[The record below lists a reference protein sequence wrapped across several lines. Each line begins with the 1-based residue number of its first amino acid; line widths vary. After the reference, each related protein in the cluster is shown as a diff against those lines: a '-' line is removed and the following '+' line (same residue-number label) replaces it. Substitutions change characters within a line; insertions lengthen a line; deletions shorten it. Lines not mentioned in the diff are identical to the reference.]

1 MSDSTLENLELFESN
16 RLGRLMKIEENEYTR
31 YQFEVWFEYTRQS
44 MVELKEGTLLAAKN
58 FDSNSDESHYSI
70 LELISIKP
78 VHYALGDNIDG
89 YPGFVMEAAKN
100 ISSDWT
106 TQESEST
113 EDTTIIKCIA
123 TPTEIE
129 ILQSDSETSIQV
141 DKSLPMIGTAIKVVT
156 GDVTEK
162 IVNKDIPFESGLI
175 FEGGKWLVNDKIPIY
190 LTTDDFLRVH
200 FGIFGFTKAG
210 KSNLL
215 STLISK
221 MLQSSK
227 SGKHPVKIVIFDLMS
242 EFNVLLADQ
251 LNLLKNGRLVAI
263 GDKTYPDSVIQYLTG
278 HDDFKNKAINDLL
291 FSSLY
296 PQELEKSK
304 PKFEPIVGLMFE
316 NHAIRVLHE
325 SQIKLEDL
333 VNKNRDVLTKGPTG
347 NSGRF
352 IKMFINNL
360 YKHGDENVSVVL
372 LNDIITS
379 IDTLLKEQTNHI
391 FLSGIVLTDKGLT
404 QTAEDNL
411 RNFMAILLKMF
422 NTLLKQSSYID
433 HAMITTEDIV
443 DDLNDGNESSL
454 YVIQSH
460 DPDSLRE
467 FAYEL
472 GNNLFENRRMSG
484 TLSPLVSFI
493 FDEADEFIPQQAEK
507 DSSYQKSVSIAH
519 MLARRGR
526 KFGIGIGIAT
536 QRTRYLNTS
545 IMAQPHTYLVS
556 KLPRKMDRDV
566 VQEAFGFSEEVFKQ
580 TFKFTKGDWLLASY
594 DATGLTGVP
603 IPIHAENAN
612 ERIIKY
618 LEKMDEDL

>member
-1 MSDSTLENLELFESN
+1 MSDSTLENLELFEPN

-58 FDSNSDESHYSI
+58 FGSNSDESHYSI

-190 LTTDDFLRVH
+190 LTTDEFLRVH

-304 PKFEPIVGLMFE
+304 PKFEQTVCSMFD

-325 SQIKLEDL
+325 SQIKLEDF
-333 VNKNRDVLTKGPTG
+333 VKKNRDVLTKGSTG

-352 IKMFINNL
+352 IKTFINNL
-360 YKHGDENVSVVL
+360 YEHGNENVSIVL

-379 IDTLLKEQTNHI
+379 IDTLLEEQTNHI

-411 RNFMAILLKMF
+411 RDFRAKLIQMF
-422 NTLLKQSSYID
+422 ETLQRQSSYLD
-433 HAMITTEDIV
+433 HAMITTDDIV

-472 GNNLFENRRMSG
+472 GNNLFENRRMNG

>member
-1 MSDSTLENLELFESN
+1 MSNSTLGNLELFEPN

-31 YQFEVWFEYTRQS
+31 YQFEIWFEYTRQS
-44 MVELKEGTLLAAKN
+44 MMELKEGTLLAAKN
-58 FDSNSDESHYSI
+58 FDSNGDESHYSI

-100 ISSDWT
+100 ISSDWI

-129 ILQSDSETSIQV
+129 IIQSDSECSIKV
-141 DKSLPMIGTAIKVVT
+141 DKSIPMIGTAIKVVT

-162 IVNKDIPFESGLI
+162 IINKGIPFESGLI
-175 FEGGKWLVNDKIPIY
+175 FEGGKWLVNEKIPIF
-190 LTTDDFLRVH
+190 LTTDEFLRVH

-227 SGKHPVKIVIFDLMS
+227 FGNPVKIVIFDLMS

-251 LNLLKNGRLVAI
+251 LDMFKNGRLVAI
-263 GDKTYPDSVIQYLTG
+263 GEKTYPDSVIQYLTG
-278 HDDFKNKAINDLL
+278 HDGFKNKAINDLV

-304 PKFEPIVGLMFE
+304 LKFEQIVGSMFD

-333 VNKNRDVLTKGPTG
+333 VNNNRDILTRGSTG

-352 IKMFINNL
+352 IKAFINNL
-360 YKHGDENVSVVL
+360 YKHGDKNISIVL

-379 IDTLLKEQTNHI
+379 IDTLLKEQTNHVY
-391 FLSGIVLTDKGLT
+391 LSGIVLTDKGLT

-411 RNFMAILLKMF
+411 RNFRGILLQMF
-422 NTLLKQSSYID
+422 KTLQRQSSYLD
-433 HAMITTEDIV
+433 HAMITTDDIV
-443 DDLNDGNESSL
+443 DDLNDENESSL

-472 GNNLFENRRMSG
+472 GNNLFENRRMNG

-507 DSSYQKSVSIAH
+507 DSSYYKSVSIAH

-612 ERIIKY
+612 ERIMKY
-618 LEKMDEDL
+618 LEKMDDDL

>member
-1 MSDSTLENLELFESN
+1 MSDSTLEHLELFEPN

-31 YQFEVWFEYTRQS
+31 YQFEVWFEYTRQA
-44 MVELKEGTLLAAKN
+44 MMELKEGTLLAAKN
-58 FDSNSDESHYSI
+58 FDSNGEESHYSI

-106 TQESEST
+106 SQESEST

-123 TPTEIE
+123 TPTEID
-129 ILQSDSETSIQV
+129 ILQSDTECSIKV
-141 DKSLPMIGTAIKVVT
+141 DKSIPMIGTAIKVVT

-162 IVNKDIPFESGLI
+162 IINKGIPFESGLI
-175 FEGGKWLVNDKIPIY
+175 FEGGKWLVNEKIPIY
-190 LTTDDFLRVH
+190 LTTDEFLRVH

-227 SGKHPVKIVIFDLMS
+227 SGKSVKIVIFDLMS

-251 LNLLKNGRLVAI
+251 LNQLKKGRLVAI
-263 GDKTYPDSVIQYLTG
+263 GEKTYPDSVIQYLTG
-278 HDDFKNKAINDLL
+278 HDDFKNKAINDFV

-304 PKFEPIVGLMFE
+304 PKFEQIVGSMFD

-360 YKHGDENVSVVL
+360 YKHGDESVSIVL

-379 IDTLLKEQTNHI
+379 IDTLLKEETNHI

-404 QTAEDNL
+404 QTAEDNF
-411 RNFMAILLKMF
+411 RNFRSILMQMF
-422 NTLLKQSSYID
+422 KTLQIQSSYID
-433 HAMITTEDIV
+433 HAMITTDDIV
-443 DDLNDGNESSL
+443 DDLNNANESSL

-472 GNNLFENRRMSG
+472 GNNLFENRRMNG

-594 DATGLTGVP
+594 DATGVTGVP

-612 ERIIKY
+612 ERIMKY
-618 LEKMDEDL
+618 LEKMGEDL

>member
-1 MSDSTLENLELFESN
+1 
-16 RLGRLMKIEENEYTR
+16 
-31 YQFEVWFEYTRQS
+31 
-44 MVELKEGTLLAAKN
+44 
-58 FDSNSDESHYSI
+58 
-70 LELISIKP
+70 
-78 VHYALGDNIDG
+78 
-89 YPGFVMEAAKN
+89 
-100 ISSDWT
+100 
-106 TQESEST
+106 
-113 EDTTIIKCIA
+113 
-123 TPTEIE
+123 
-129 ILQSDSETSIQV
+129 
-141 DKSLPMIGTAIKVVT
+141 
-156 GDVTEK
+156 
-162 IVNKDIPFESGLI
+162 
-175 FEGGKWLVNDKIPIY
+175 
-190 LTTDDFLRVH
+190 
-200 FGIFGFTKAG
+200 
-210 KSNLL
+210 
-215 STLISK
+215 

-227 SGKHPVKIVIFDLMS
+227 SGKRPVKIVIFDLMS

-251 LNLLKNGRLVAI
+251 LNQLEKGRLVAI
-263 GDKTYPDSVIQYLTG
+263 GEKTYPNSVIQYLTG
-278 HDDFKNKAINDLL
+278 YNDFKNKAINDLL

-304 PKFEPIVGLMFE
+304 PKFEQIVGSMFD

-352 IKMFINNL
+352 IKIFINNL
-360 YKHGDENVSVVL
+360 YKHGDENVSIVS

-379 IDTLLKEQTNHI
+379 IDTLLKEETNHI
-391 FLSGIVLTDKGLT
+391 YLSGIVLTDKGLT

-411 RNFMAILLKMF
+411 RNFRNILIQMF
-422 NTLLKQSSYID
+422 KTLQREGTYLD
-433 HAMITTEDIV
+433 HAMITTDDII
-443 DDLNDGNESSL
+443 DDLNDENESSL

-472 GNNLFENRRMSG
+472 GNNLFENRRMNG

-612 ERIIKY
+612 ERIMKY

>member
-1 MSDSTLENLELFESN
+1 MSDNALENLELFEPN
-16 RLGRLMKIEENEYTR
+16 RLGRMMKIEENEYTR

-44 MVELKEGTLLAAKN
+44 MMELKEGTLLAAKN
-58 FDSNSDESHYSI
+58 FDSNGDESHYSI

-78 VHYALGDNIDG
+78 VHYALGDNIEG

-100 ISSDWT
+100 ISSDWI

-129 ILQSDSETSIQV
+129 IVQSDSETSIEV
-141 DKSLPMIGTAIKVVT
+141 DKSIPMIGTAIKVVT

-162 IVNKDIPFESGLI
+162 IINKGIPFESGLI
-175 FEGGKWLVNDKIPIY
+175 FEGGKWLVNEKIPIY

-227 SGKHPVKIVIFDLMS
+227 SGKRPVKIVIFDLMS
-242 EFNVLLADQ
+242 EFNVLLVDQ
-251 LNLLKNGRLVAI
+251 LNQLKKGQLVAI
-263 GDKTYPDSVIQYLTG
+263 GEKTYPDSVIQYLTG
-278 HDDFKNKAINDLL
+278 NDDFKNKAVNDLL

-304 PKFEPIVGLMFE
+304 PKFEPIIGSMFD
-316 NHAIRVLHE
+316 NHAVRVLHE
-325 SQIKLEDL
+325 SQIKLEEL
-333 VNKNRDVLTKGPTG
+333 VNKHRDVLTKGPTG

-352 IKMFINNL
+352 IKTFINNL
-360 YKHGDENVSVVL
+360 YAHGNENVSIDL
-372 LNDIITS
+372 LKNITTS
-379 IDTLLKEQTNHI
+379 IDTLLNGQNDHI
-391 FLSGIVLTDKGLT
+391 FLSGIELTEKGLT
-404 QTAEDNL
+404 PTAEDNL
-411 RNFMAILLKMF
+411 RNFREILIQRSK
-422 NTLLKQSSYID
+422 TLHRQSSYVD
-433 HAMITTEDIV
+433 HAKLTTDEIV
-443 DDLNDGNESSL
+443 DDLNDKNESSL

-472 GNNLFENRRMSG
+472 GNNLFENRRMNG

-507 DSSYQKSVSIAH
+507 DSSYQKSVNIAY

-566 VQEAFGFSEEVFKQ
+566 IQEAFGFSEEVFKQ

-612 ERIIKY
+612 KRITKY
-618 LEKMDEDL
+618 LEIKDEDL